1 VDVMDLSSFDVAS
14 LVAISG
20 LIITVVK
27 LYLDQRKAKRD
38 IELSKRGLEILSRL
52 IEAYRKGQES
62 QQQIEREKLELEKW
76 KAVAKTAGWVLDR
89 LEAED

>member
-1 VDVMDLSSFDVAS
+1 MDLSSFDVAS